1 MCELGACLC
10 NIPNITNKNSYEQ
23 QIDQG
28 NKIGLILKKKIERN
42 SPTLHLFI
50 VFLSSLSCKRKKKKK
65 NVSVK
70 YEMRVALYGCGPR
83 ILRYCSS
90 AVEGRVK
97 ERKRDKRCNGVVGW
111 CKFGVKRNVYESMVE
126 V

>member
-28 NKIGLILKKKIERN
+28 NKIGLKL
-42 SPTLHLFI
+42 
-50 VFLSSLSCKRKKKKK
+50 KKKKK

-83 ILRYCSS
+83 ILRYCNS
-90 AVEGRVK
+90 AMEGRVK
-97 ERKRDKRCNGVVGW
+97 ERKKARISDATV
-111 CKFGVKRNVYESMVE
+111 
-126 V
+126 

>member
-28 NKIGLILKKKIERN
+28 NKIGLILKIKIERN

-50 VFLSSLSCKRKKKKK
+50 DFLSSLSCKRKKKKK
-65 NVSVK
+65 MLV
-70 YEMRVALYGCGPR
+70 
-83 ILRYCSS
+83 
-90 AVEGRVK
+90 
-97 ERKRDKRCNGVVGW
+97 
-111 CKFGVKRNVYESMVE
+111 
-126 V
+126 

>member
-10 NIPNITNKNSYEQ
+10 NIPNITIKNSYEQ

-28 NKIGLILKKKIERN
+28 NKIGLKLKKKKIERN
-42 SPTLHLFI
+42 SPTLHLDI
-50 VFLSSLSCKRKKKKK
+50 DFLSSLSCKRKKKK

-97 ERKRDKRCNGVVGW
+97 ERKQG
-111 CKFGVKRNVYESMVE
+111 
-126 V
+126 

>member
-10 NIPNITNKNSYEQ
+10 NIPNITNKNKYEQ

-28 NKIGLILKKKIERN
+28 NKIGLKLEKKNFLKGTHLHCTWILI
-42 SPTLHLFI
+42 
-50 VFLSSLSCKRKKKKK
+50 SLVLLVANKRKK

-97 ERKRDKRCNGVVGW
+97 ERKRG
-111 CKFGVKRNVYESMVE
+111 
-126 V
+126 